1 MLALS
6 SAHNHTTF
14 CDGKSTAEEMVLSAL
29 SRGFVSL
36 GFSGHAKQDFDH
48 FYAMDEETEAAYIR
62 QIRQLQSKY
71 AGQIRLWLGMERDLY
86 SNADRSPFDYVI
98 GSVHY
103 VPLSGGK
110 RVPVDGPMD
119 MVAEAVRSFFGGS
132 GIAYAQAYYKLLGE
146 YIRVYRPDIIGHFD
160 LLIKNS
166 LRGELF
172 DPESPAYIKA
182 ATDAM
187 DEALEGCGMMEV
199 NTGGMARYGATVP
212 FPSESLLRYWRE
224 IGGQVILAGDCHEAS
239 LIAYGFEKAEEMIR
253 RAGYQK
259 AAIMGRHQD
268 LFDWVELN

>member
-119 MVAEAVRSFFGGS
+119 MVAEAVRGFSAAAAS
-132 GIAYAQAYYKLLGE
+132 PT
-146 YIRVYRPDIIGHFD
+146 RRPTISYWASTSVCTGRT
-160 LLIKNS
+160 S
-166 LRGELF
+166 
-172 DPESPAYIKA
+172 S
-182 ATDAM
+182 AT
-187 DEALEGCGMMEV
+187 LTC
-199 NTGGMARYGATVP
+199 
-212 FPSESLLRYWRE
+212 
-224 IGGQVILAGDCHEAS
+224 
-239 LIAYGFEKAEEMIR
+239 
-253 RAGYQK
+253 
-259 AAIMGRHQD
+259 
-268 LFDWVELN
+268 